1 MIVRGSYARH
11 AHRASKATHHIS
23 ARNYTEM
30 KVIHKFV
37 VVLVSDGDRTDIE
50 DSERDTRAEAEGVL
64 GTQLADME
72 DYMSSFYL
80 TIEERWSI
88 E

>member
-1 MIVRGSYARH
+1 MIVRGLYARP
-11 AHRASKATHHIS
+11 AHHASKATRHIS
-23 ARNYTEM
+23 VRNYTEM